1 MIRRLSVVFAVAAVL
16 AGVPGGPASA
26 ATYLPQAWVQQASL
40 PGGFTSRWDT
50 ASAPFPP
57 LGEVVLFGGAPA
69 LNGQGWY
76 NDTWIWKGTGGLLWR
91 STSQGAAWGPAA
103 AMPLGAIGTKL
114 AAVGQ
119 SNGVVDVFWRGSDHQ
134 LWHSRFYPQNSSW
147 TRPHDLGGSLR

>member
-1 MIRRLSVVFAVAAVL
+1 MDGQLIVV
-16 AGVPGGPASA
+16 GSTPSTESA
-26 ATYLPQAWVQQASL
+26 
-40 PGGFTSRWDT
+40 F
-50 ASAPFPP
+50 
-57 LGEVVLFGGAPA
+57 
-69 LNGQGWY
+69 
-76 NDTWIWKGTGGLLWR
+76 WKGTGGLLWR